1 MKRAVQIK
9 TVSQW
14 HLLKQ
19 LNDYLGKRKIPE
31 EVMRKIYH
39 ILCSKKLGKNGFI
52 ILCLYKLKDD
62 WYEQSISE
70 PYRQRQWM
78 GDCIC

>member
-1 MKRAVQIK
+1 MKKAIRIR

-19 LNDYLGKRKIPE
+19 LNDYLGKRKVPE

-39 ILCSKKLGKNGFI
+39 ILCSKELGKKVFSF
-52 ILCLYKLKDD
+52 CA
-62 WYEQSISE
+62 WISSKTIGME
-70 PYRQRQWM
+70 
-78 GDCIC
+78 